1 MEVNKENLILL
12 MKDVKKVAEVIPDIV
27 SNADNSI
34 IIIGWIADKVNQI
47 QKSLEKI
54 IELNSQEEK

>member
-27 SNADNSI
+27 SNVDNSI